1 MDGLKLGVTNQMPR
15 RNQGWRLWTPDFQQ
29 IEESFLCTAT
39 TATLTFSLLRVL
51 YKTQDDKGHAN
62 HLHLPS
68 RLLRMFRLRIDRVQ
82 MTNTMTYSS
91 TWPCSLA

>member
-51 YKTQDDKGHAN
+51 YKTQNTAKMTRATQTI
-62 HLHLPS
+62 S
-68 RLLRMFRLRIDRVQ
+68 IFLLV
-82 MTNTMTYSS
+82 SS
-91 TWPCSLA
+91 VCSDSELIVCR

>member
-51 YKTQDDKGHAN
+51 YKTQNIAKMTRATQTI
-62 HLHLPS
+62 S
-68 RLLRMFRLRIDRVQ
+68 IFLLV
-82 MTNTMTYSS
+82 SS
-91 TWPCSLA
+91 VCSDSELIVCR